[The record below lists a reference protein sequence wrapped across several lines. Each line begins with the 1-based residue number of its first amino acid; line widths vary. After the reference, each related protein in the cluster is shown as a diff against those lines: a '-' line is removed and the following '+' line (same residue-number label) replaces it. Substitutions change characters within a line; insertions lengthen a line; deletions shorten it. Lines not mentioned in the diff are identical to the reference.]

1 MIFRAN
7 DVQQLFQVG
16 LNTLQG
22 SQSSVFLG
30 SRRKF
35 GKTAVLRQVYDR
47 LLREQEEVIPFL
59 YTVPKSISSVEL
71 FSRDYFQQ
79 AFLQFLNFNRR
90 ERGVIRNSGL
100 DAGQMLPLAYES
112 RYAWLVDSVRQYYSL
127 LKNRDLIGLIKLA
140 VFLPEHVALNSGLHA
155 FVLFDDFHHLD
166 QLTSSDEM
174 AFLKSQFILAVQSR
188 RAPHLLSGTSKPTF
202 RNLFS
207 KGELADS
214 LEPIFLEPLEFS
226 EAVQLF
232 ELYCREHEVRLDAKM
247 PALVVEQ
254 LDRNSFYLHLL
265 ARAAKY
271 KGDGFRSQKQ
281 FAELYM
287 KELIQGSFH
296 HYFSGLLQ
304 EVLSD
309 PGQFVR
315 AIELLEATSR
325 LSAPCPFLQFREEQ
339 KDPPLDL
346 LSQTLRS
353 LDEVELIDFQNG
365 IVTPIPD
372 RVLFDWAGWNVEH
385 KIRGRSLAPVKFDLN
400 SELLRR
406 YQQSAENQEKGEVMN
421 QIKDTLLHMD
431 LQIIPRSLLE
441 YGEFHSMIGEHFN
454 KTHAPQVDK
463 EQTVQLPQLLS
474 VESRSV
480 ITPRGDPHSSQV
492 LLARGHEGRIFT
504 SSQEI
509 AWLVGYYPAAESLGL
524 DEITRFS
531 EIAHLIEIEE
541 SLPKVHLWLIAKEKF
556 NQAALSLAR
565 ESEIFTSN
573 IQQLNQLTQQICAK
587 GKGVLEPL
595 ESSGRET
602 YEMSIPMTGGSEMV
616 AVRALEQVSEDL
628 EMPGKSKS
636 QLRMAL
642 LEACIHLKENFAAQA
657 DKIHFIFVP
666 QPSRLDVHVR
676 VEVRLDQS
684 QTLPDPFGTRI
695 LKTLLDEVRFRETPQ
710 GFELILSKYLSAPKS
725 ETA

>member
-7 DVQQLFQVG
+7 DVQKLFQVG

-22 SQSSVFLG
+22 FQSSVFLG
-30 SRRKF
+30 SRRKY

-47 LLREQEEVIPFL
+47 LLREQEKVIPFL
-59 YTVPKSISSVEL
+59 YPVPKAISSVEF

-79 AFLQFLNFNRR
+79 VFLQFLTFNRR
-90 ERGVIRNSGL
+90 ETGVIRNSGL
-100 DAGQMLPLAYES
+100 DAGQMLPLAYET

-155 FVLFDDFHHLD
+155 FVMFDDFHHLD
-166 QLTSSDEM
+166 QLNSSDEL
-174 AFLKSQFILAVQSR
+174 AVLKSQFILAVESR
-188 RAPHLLSGTSKPTF
+188 RAPYLLSGTSKPTF
-202 RNLFS
+202 RNLYS
-207 KGELADS
+207 KGELAGS
-214 LEPIFLEPLEFS
+214 LEPIFLEPLDFP
-226 EAVQLF
+226 EAVQLL
-232 ELYCREHEVRLDAKM
+232 ELYCHEYEVPLDAKM
-247 PALVVEQ
+247 SPLVVEQ
-254 LDRNSFYLHLL
+254 LEKNSFYLHLL

-287 KELIQGSFH
+287 KVLTQGSFH

-304 EVLSD
+304 EVLGD

-339 KDPPLDL
+339 KGPPLDL

-372 RVLFDWAGWNVEH
+372 RVLYDWVGWNVEH
-385 KIRGRSLAPVKFDLN
+385 KMRGRSLAPVKFDLN

-406 YQQSAENQEKGEVMN
+406 YQQSIENQEKGEVID
-421 QIKDTLLHMD
+421 QLKDTLLHMD
-431 LQIIPRSLLE
+431 LQIIPRSLLD
-441 YGEFHSMIGEHFN
+441 YGEFHSMIGDRFN
-454 KTHAPQVDK
+454 KAPVPQVDK
-463 EQTVQLPQLLS
+463 EQTIQLPQLLS
-474 VESRSV
+474 VENRSV
-480 ITPRGDPHSSQV
+480 ITPRGDPHSNQV
-492 LLARGHEGRIFT
+492 LLARGHEGRIF
-504 SSQEI
+504 SSSREI
-509 AWLVGYYPAAESLGL
+509 AWLVGYNPAADSLGL
-524 DEITRFS
+524 DEISRFS
-531 EIAHLIEIEE
+531 EIAHLIEVEE
-541 SLPKVHLWLIAKEKF
+541 SLPKVHLWLIANEKF

-565 ESEIFTSN
+565 EFEIYTSN
-573 IQQLNQLTQQICAK
+573 IQQLNQLTQRVCGR
-587 GKGVLEPL
+587 GKSVLEPV
-595 ESSGRET
+595 ETTGRET
-602 YEMSIPMTGGSEMV
+602 YEMGIPMTGGSEMV

-642 LEACIHLKENFAAQA
+642 LEACIHLKENFAAQT

-666 QPSRLDVHVR
+666 HSNRLDVHVR
-676 VEVRLDQS
+676 VEVRSKKS

-710 GFELILSKYLSAPKS
+710 GFELILSKYLSTPKS

>member
-1 MIFRAN
+1 MSFRAN
-7 DVQQLFQVG
+7 DVQQIFQVG

-22 SQSSVFLG
+22 FQSSVFLG

-47 LLREQEEVIPFL
+47 LLREQEKVIPFL
-59 YTVPKSISSVEL
+59 YSVPKSIGSVEL

-79 AFLQFLNFNRR
+79 AFLQFLAFNRR
-90 ERGVIRNSGL
+90 ETGVTRNSGL
-100 DAGQMLPLAYES
+100 DAGQMLPMAYES

-127 LKNRDLIGLIKLA
+127 LKNRDLIGLIRLA
-140 VFLPEHVALNSGLHA
+140 VSLPEQVALNSGLHA

-166 QLTSSDEM
+166 QLSPSDEM
-174 AFLKSQFILAVQSR
+174 AFLKSQFLLAFESR

-202 RNLFS
+202 RNLYA

-214 LEPIFLEPLEFS
+214 LEPIFLESLDVS
-226 EAVQLF
+226 DTVQLF
-232 ELYCREHEVRLDAKM
+232 EGYCREYDVPWEARM
-247 PALVVEQ
+247 SSLVVEQ
-254 LDRNSFYLHLL
+254 LDNNSYYLHLL

-287 KELIQGSFH
+287 KELTQGSFH
-296 HYFSGLLQ
+296 YYFSGLLQ
-304 EVLSD
+304 EVLHD

-325 LSAPCPFLQFREEQ
+325 LSAPCPFLRFREEQ
-339 KDPPLDL
+339 KDPPSDL
-346 LSQTLRS
+346 LDQTLRS

-372 RVLFDWAGWNVEH
+372 RVLYDWIGWNVEH
-385 KIRGRSLAPVKFDLN
+385 KIHGRNLAQVKFDLN

-406 YQQSAENQEKGEVMN
+406 YQQSAENKEKGEVVN
-421 QIKDTLLHMD
+421 QIKDALLHMD
-431 LQIIPRSLLE
+431 QQRIPRLLLD
-441 YGEFHSMIGEHFN
+441 YAEFHSITGDRFD
-454 KTHAPQVDK
+454 KAYVPQVDI

-474 VESRSV
+474 VEIRSV
-480 ITPRGDPHSSQV
+480 MTPRGDPHSNQL
-492 LLARGHEGRIFT
+492 LLARGYEGRTF
-504 SSQEI
+504 SSSREV
-509 AWLVGYYPAAESLGL
+509 AWLVGYCPTGESLGL
-524 DEITRFS
+524 DEITRFF
-531 EIAHLIEIEE
+531 EVAHLIELEE
-541 SLPKVHLWLIAKEKF
+541 SLPKVHHWLIVNEKF
-556 NQAALSLAR
+556 NQAALSFAR
-565 ESEIFTSN
+565 ESEIYTSN
-573 IQQLNQLTQQICAK
+573 IHQLNQLTQRVVGK
-587 GKGVLEPL
+587 GKGILEPL

-602 YEMSIPMTGGSEMV
+602 YEMSIPMSGGSEMV
-616 AVRALEQVSEDL
+616 AVRALEQVAEDL
-628 EMPGKSKS
+628 EMAGKSKS

-676 VEVRLDQS
+676 VEVQTTQS
-684 QTLPDPFGTRI
+684 QTLPDPFGTRV

-710 GFELILSKYLSAPKS
+710 GFELILSKYLEAPKS